1 MADMLG
7 DTTLVSDIRG
17 APHGPRGS
25 AVLEDPTGNRRR
37 RLRIVARL
45 IALAMSIWLVA
56 LLLGAVGIT
65 PVGKVPFVR
74 VFKPPASPP
83 IIHELPRPRPPSVA
97 ELQPALPA
105 VSAPSR
111 TVATRPAA
119 PLVGTAPTKHTRS
132 LRRPAATTPN
142 GTTTPSATTTPSG
155 KTTPANRGKGQGQ
168 GRPTTTTTPTTTSTT
183 PGRSGTAPG
192 HTTTPSGK
200 SKQTT
205 GTSTAPTPTG

>member
-17 APHGPRGS
+17 AAHGPRRS
-25 AVLEDPTGNRRR
+25 AVLEDPTGNRRK

-45 IALAMSIWLVA
+45 IALSMSIWLVA

-65 PVGKVPFVR
+65 PVGSIPFVR

-83 IIHELPRPRPPSVA
+83 VIHRLPRPRRPTVA

-105 VSAPSR
+105 TSARRS
-111 TVATRPAA
+111 TAA
-119 PLVGTAPTKHTRS
+119 VQRAVPLVAKKAPVGHTRKV
-132 LRRPAATTPN
+132 RAPAP
-142 GTTTPSATTTPSG
+142 
-155 KTTPANRGKGQGQ
+155 TTPATPTP
-168 GRPTTTTTPTTTSTT
+168 PTTHGRANGKAKGKPHPATTTPTTTSTT
-183 PGRSGTAPG
+183 PGQSGTSPG
-192 HTTTPSGK
+192 HTRTTPPGK

-205 GTSTAPTPTG
+205 RTSTTPTPTG